1 VKNNTSKKSIA
12 NKNKTHIIS
21 IIMGSESDYSTM
33 SYAVKIL
40 QDFKVSFEVK
50 IISAHRTPKRLF
62 EFAENAKRRG
72 IKIIIA
78 GAGGAAHL
86 PGMVASITTL
96 PVFAVPIQSKTL
108 QGVDSLLSIVQMPAG
123 IPVGCLAIGE
133 SGAKNASLLAL
144 QILAIE
150 DSEIAKKILN
160 FREEQTKNIKI
171 EIDNL

>member
-1 VKNNTSKKSIA
+1 MKNNTTKKSIA
-12 NKNKTHIIS
+12 NKNKSPIIS

-62 EFAENAKRRG
+62 EFAENAKKRG

-78 GAGGAAHL
+78 GAGGSAHL
-86 PGMVASITTL
+86 PGMVASITIL
-96 PVFAVPIQSKTL
+96 PVLAVPIQSKVL

-123 IPVGCLAIGE
+123 IPVACLAIGE